1 LIPAAYYRE
10 VVASSR
16 VERYSNCNRILILSF
31 LLLPWTRNLR
41 SSYSIYSQSLPTR
54 HKKFILVF
62 KFLTKSEAD
71 PEGGDR
77 LTVAKPN
84 IRHDYQI

>member
-16 VERYSNCNRILILSF
+16 EERYSNCNRILILSF

-41 SSYSIYSQSLPTR
+41 S
-54 HKKFILVF
+54 
-62 KFLTKSEAD
+62 
-71 PEGGDR
+71 
-77 LTVAKPN
+77 
-84 IRHDYQI
+84 